1 MPAARHKLTNESAN
15 HRGARARLFNAAV
28 REFATHGLAGAR
40 TDAIA
45 KAAGVNIALL
55 FYYYSNKERLYAAV
69 MEEVFAQWSQA
80 LRGPLDSKIPPRQRI
95 LAYVEAFYDF
105 VAASVWRPRLVQQ
118 ELMRSTHPAA
128 IRKLLKMY
136 VRPIHMKFMKTVRD
150 GIADGSFREV
160 DVENFYFSTT
170 AIITHYFSNSSAIAA
185 ISGTN
190 PVSPARVKT
199 RKRAVLDLIS
209 SALLNPMAGQVKIR
223 LKGRRVE

>member
-1 MPAARHKLTNESAN
+1 MPVAVNNQKRLAAPV
-15 HRGARARLFNAAV
+15 GARARLFDAAV

-80 LRGPLDSKIPPRQRI
+80 LRKPLESKGSPPQRL
-95 LAYVEAFYDF
+95 LAYVDAFHDF

-128 IRKLLKMY
+128 IRKLLKLY
-136 VRPIHMKFMKTVRD
+136 VRPIHTRFLKLIHE
-150 GIADGSFREV
+150 GIADHSFRRV

-170 AIITHYFSNSSAIAA
+170 AIISHYFTNSSAIAA

-199 RKRAVLDLIS
+199 RKRAVMDLIS
-209 SALLNPMAGQVKIR
+209 AALMNQPASRMKTRSKSWNAK
-223 LKGRRVE
+223 

>member
-1 MPAARHKLTNESAN
+1 MPIAAKTKKRPAAPV
-15 HRGARARLFNAAV
+15 GARTRLFDAAV

-80 LRGPLDSKIPPRQRI
+80 LRKPLESKGSPRQRI
-95 LAYVEAFYDF
+95 LAFVDAFYDF

-136 VRPIHMKFMKTVRD
+136 VRPIHMKFLKLVRE
-150 GIADGSFREV
+150 GISDGSFRAV

-170 AIITHYFSNSSAIAA
+170 AIISHYFTNSSAIAA

-199 RKRAVLDLIS
+199 RKRAVMDLIS
-209 SALLNPMAGQVKIR
+209 AALMNPAASGMKVRSK
-223 LKGRRVE
+223 

>member
-1 MPAARHKLTNESAN
+1 MPVAANTKKKRHAAPV
-15 HRGARARLFNAAV
+15 GARVRLFDAAV

-55 FYYYSNKERLYAAV
+55 FYYYSNKERLYVAV
-69 MEEVFAQWSQA
+69 MEEVFEQWSRA
-80 LRGPLDSKIPPRQRI
+80 LRGPLESKGSPRQRI
-95 LAYVEAFYDF
+95 LAYVDAFYDF

-118 ELMRSTHPAA
+118 ELMRSTHPTA

-136 VRPIHMKFMKTVRD
+136 VRPIHIKFLKLVRE
-150 GIADGSFREV
+150 GIADHSFRQV

-170 AIITHYFSNSSAIAA
+170 AIISHYFTNTSAIAA

-199 RKRAVLDLIS
+199 RKRAVMDLIS
-209 SALLNPMAGQVKIR
+209 AALMNPPTNRMKPRSKPWNVK
-223 LKGRRVE
+223 

>member
-1 MPAARHKLTNESAN
+1 MAIAAKKKTAAYID
-15 HRGARARLFNAAV
+15 ARSRLFNAAV

-45 KAAGVNIALL
+45 KAADVNIALL
-55 FYYYSNKERLYAAV
+55 FYYFSNKEQLYAAV

-80 LRGPLDSKIPPRQRI
+80 LRVPLEAKGSPRQRI
-95 LAYVEAFYDF
+95 LAYVDAFYDF

-118 ELMRSTHPAA
+118 ELMRSTHPTA

-136 VRPIHMKFMKTVRD
+136 VSPIHTKFMKLMRE
-150 GIADGSFREV
+150 GIADHSFREV
-160 DVENFYFSTT
+160 DVENFYYSST
-170 AIITHYFSNSSAIAA
+170 AIITHYFTNSSAILA

-209 SALLNPMAGQVKIR
+209 TALLNQPAGQVKTR
-223 LKGRRVE
+223 LKTSEGK

>member
-1 MPAARHKLTNESAN
+1 MPAARHKLTNETAN
-15 HRGARARLFNAAV
+15 HHGARARLFNAAV

-80 LRGPLDSKIPPRQRI
+80 LRKPLGSKGSPRQRI
-95 LAYVEAFYDF
+95 LTFVETFYDF

-118 ELMRSTHPAA
+118 ELMRSTHPVA
-128 IRKLLKMY
+128 IRKLLKTY
-136 VRPIHMKFMKTVRD
+136 VRPIHTKFMKTLRD
-150 GIADGSFREV
+150 GIADGSFREL
-160 DVENFYFSTT
+160 DVENFYYSTT

-190 PVSPARVKT
+190 PVSLARVKA

-209 SALLNPMAGQVKIR
+209 AGLLNPSARQVRTQLKTWKI
-223 LKGRRVE
+223 K